1 MARLTRL
8 CDRLGVSTRQGHGRD
23 IVALIGLHQIEKVFA
38 VLGFREKRKRPW
50 CGEFLFAADALRGRL
65 GDRQL
70 VQEAQNSKAPAQRLA
85 DRAAFWLVLVAL
97 GAGTLTFLIWA
108 GPVGRDVKDSLL
120 FAIRTGGDPLALAGV
135 ARSAIAAVD
144 PMQPV
149 FEIMSERQVLGEKTI
164 SLQYIAGVMAIF
176 AGLALLLAVLG
187 LYAVMSYLVAQRV
200 REIGVRIAL
209 GATQAD
215 VTRLTLSQAAR
226 LTGIGVAIG
235 LVLAVALSR
244 AMEAGL
250 LGNLHVPGL
259 VQ

>member
-1 MARLTRL
+1 
-8 CDRLGVSTRQGHGRD
+8 
-23 IVALIGLHQIEKVFA
+23 
-38 VLGFREKRKRPW
+38 
-50 CGEFLFAADALRGRL
+50 
-65 GDRQL
+65 
-70 VQEAQNSKAPAQRLA
+70 
-85 DRAAFWLVLVAL
+85 
-97 GAGTLTFLIWA
+97 
-108 GPVGRDVKDSLL
+108 
-120 FAIRTGGDPLALAGV
+120 V

-164 SLQYIAGVMAIF
+164 SLQYIAGVMGIF
-176 AGLALLLAVLG
+176 AGLALLLAVVG

-209 GATQAD
+209 GATQGD

-226 LTGIGVAIG
+226 VTGIGVAIG

-250 LGNLHVPGL
+250 LGIVSTDIRMTVGL
-259 VQ
+259 ACALAATALAASYLPARRAASVDPIVALRSD